1 MNGME
6 RTSEYY
12 STLSSNSKARYT
24 DKVTGADLKIDPY
37 VIPNESW
44 TEEPVSVPQ
53 VSWSDMFLYMVSTP
67 SPYTKQEMKV
77 CS

>member
-1 MNGME
+1 ME
-6 RTSEYY
+6 QTSEYY
-12 STLSSNSKARYT
+12 STLSSDSKARYT
-24 DKVTGADLKIDPY
+24 EKVTGAGLKTDPY
-37 VIPNESW
+37 MIPNESW

-77 CS
+77 YS